1 MTSRVGP
8 TWPFTLTPPHC
19 LLFYCDLTIHPTLK
33 IPISI
38 TQFST
43 FKAPGDYNKAPGAV
57 VAAEAGVSEIILAFN
72 SGPHFL

>member
-43 FKAPGDYNKAPGAV
+43 FKAPGAV